1 MRTLVFLLLEA
12 FCVSQDTDRTL
23 CYAPSGE
30 ECQKSIFHPSNYNC
44 SSKLDDA
51 CQVSCN
57 ILAQKICFRSDNE
70 PAKYEKCQREGKK
83 ALEKFS
89 EGEVIEL
96 RFSELGDNPLRSTQS
111 LTVFTAR
118 TSDSRSNN
126 NSRKHNKEGI

>member
-1 MRTLVFLLLEA
+1 M
-12 FCVSQDTDRTL
+12 
-23 CYAPSGE
+23 
-30 ECQKSIFHPSNYNC
+30 
-44 SSKLDDA
+44 
-51 CQVSCN
+51 SCD
-57 ILAQKICFRSDNE
+57 ILAQKICFQSDDE
-70 PAKYEKCQREGKK
+70 PARYEKCQREGKR

-126 NSRKHNKEGI
+126 NSRKLNKEGI

>member
-30 ECQKSIFHPSNYNC
+30 DCQKSIFHPSNYNC

-57 ILAQKICFRSDNE
+57 ILAQKICFRSDNK
-70 PAKYEKCQREGKK
+70 PAKYEKCQREGKR

-126 NSRKHNKEGI
+126 NSRKLNKEGI